1 MNIEELNI
9 DYYFEDLSAC
19 PCNKYLPKSF
29 LPWELLK
36 IKNEIFNFQTS
47 EIRGS
52 VERSVII
59 KGVVFIDEGTFI
71 DDNVTIQGPIYI
83 GKNCII
89 RSDSLLRPYSVI
101 GDFCV
106 VGHNTEVK
114 NSIIFNEAKLAS
126 HSVVDDSIIG
136 KGTRIGSGV
145 VTDNRRFD
153 QKDIIIRILDK
164 EFQTDYD
171 KFGLIAGDYV
181 RIGSNCS
188 TLPGTVIG
196 KYTWFYSNLLI
207 YNFYPKEKFVKLRQ
221 ETDIVDKEPYKFSI
235 EDKSGKR

>member
-1 MNIEELNI
+1 MDEELKI
-9 DYYFEDLSAC
+9 DYYFEDLKAC
-19 PCNKYLPKSF
+19 PCYKYLPEYF
-29 LPWELLK
+29 LPWELIK
-36 IKNEIFNFQTS
+36 IKDEIFNFQTS
-47 EIRGS
+47 DIRGFIEKS
-52 VERSVII
+52 AIV
-59 KGVVFIDEGTFI
+59 KGVVFIDEGSFI
-71 DDNVTIQGPIYI
+71 DDNVTIQGPVYI

-101 GDFCV
+101 GDYCV

-114 NSIIFNEAKLAS
+114 NSLVFNEAKLAS

-153 QKDIIIRILDK
+153 QKDIIIKINDK
-164 EFQTDYD
+164 EFETCYD
-171 KFGLIAGDYV
+171 KFGLITGDYV

-188 TLPGTVIG
+188 TLPGTIIG

-221 ETDIVDKEPYKFSI
+221 DMDIVEKPPYKFSI

>member
-1 MNIEELNI
+1 MDNELKI
-9 DYYFEDLSAC
+9 DYYFEDLKAC
-19 PCNKYLPKSF
+19 PCYKYLPETF
-29 LPWELLK
+29 LPWELIK
-36 IKNEIFNFQTS
+36 IKDEIFNFQTS
-47 EIRGS
+47 DIRGFIEKS
-52 VERSVII
+52 AIV
-59 KGVVFIDEGTFI
+59 KGVVFIDEGSFI
-71 DDNVTIQGPIYI
+71 DDNVTIQGPVYI

-101 GDFCV
+101 GDYCV

-114 NSIIFNEAKLAS
+114 NSLVFNEAKLAS

-153 QKDIIIRILDK
+153 QKDIIIKINDK
-164 EFQTDYD
+164 EFATGYD

-188 TLPGTVIG
+188 TLPGTIIG

-207 YNFYPKEKFVKLRQ
+207 YNFYPKGKFVKLRQ
-221 ETDIVDKEPYKFSI
+221 SMDIVDKPPYKFSI